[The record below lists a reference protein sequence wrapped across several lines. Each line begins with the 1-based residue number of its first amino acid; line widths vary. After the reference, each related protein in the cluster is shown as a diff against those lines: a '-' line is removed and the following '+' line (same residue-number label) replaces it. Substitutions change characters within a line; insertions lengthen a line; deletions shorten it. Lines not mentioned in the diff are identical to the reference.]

1 MSRSLPVRNGMTMY
15 EVVLSLAILM
25 GSMAVLGQLISTGSR
40 AATQSRLRTQ
50 AMLLCQT
57 KMAEVIA
64 GSVLMQAVNDDVLE
78 STATGDWVW
87 SLQVVGGAS
96 QGGGLTSGDSAA
108 VSANQTAAAPHADL
122 VRLDV
127 SVSRITRD
135 KTVAVTQTLTR
146 FIRNPQ
152 LYVEAAERAAELAA
166 EAEAAGTTE

>member
-1 MSRSLPVRNGMTMY
+1 MY
-15 EVVLSLAILM
+15 EVVLSLAILL
-25 GSMAVLGQLISTGSR
+25 GSMAVLGQLIATGSR

-64 GSVLMQAVNDDVLE
+64 GNVMMNAVNNEVLE

-87 SLQVVGGAS
+87 SLEVVGGTS
-96 QGGGLTSGDSAA
+96 QGGGLA
-108 VSANQTAAAPHADL
+108 VSGSQTAAVPHADL
-122 VRLDV
+122 IRLDV
-127 SVSRITRD
+127 TVTRITRD
-135 KTVAVTQTLTR
+135 EIVAVRVSLTR

-166 EAEAAGTTE
+166 EAEAAE